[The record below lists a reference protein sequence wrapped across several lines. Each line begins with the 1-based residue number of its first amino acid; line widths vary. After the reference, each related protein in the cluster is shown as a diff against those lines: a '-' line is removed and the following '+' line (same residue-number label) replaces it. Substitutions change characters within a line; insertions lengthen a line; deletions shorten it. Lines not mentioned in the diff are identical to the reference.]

1 MSTINVR
8 VDDELKAKA
17 QETFSDLGL
26 DLTTGIKMY
35 LKQVVMRQAIPF
47 EVTLE
52 KSEIESALE
61 DIQSDRINRYE
72 NINELFNE
80 LDNED

>member
-1 MSTINVR
+1 MSTINIR

-61 DIQSDRINRYE
+61 DIKADRINKYE
-72 NINELFNE
+72 NINELFDE

>member
-47 EVTLE
+47 EITLE

-61 DIQSDRINRYE
+61 DIKADRINRYE
-72 NINELFNE
+72 NINDLFNE